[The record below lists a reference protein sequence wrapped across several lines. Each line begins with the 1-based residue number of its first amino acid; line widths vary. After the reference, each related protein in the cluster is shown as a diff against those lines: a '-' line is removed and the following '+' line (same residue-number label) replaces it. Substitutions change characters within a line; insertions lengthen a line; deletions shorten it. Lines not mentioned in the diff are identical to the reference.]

1 MKRTLA
7 TTLASAVPLSALLW
21 LSGAVS
27 AWLAFGAVTLVV
39 FFFVLSGDLALRAL
53 DASDL
58 PAPAAWVAGVFTSAL
73 AMYALV
79 AWGGLLAAMAFAVWA
94 GVLVASALVF
104 PEREPAAQLD
114 GSALVGLALCGL
126 LTMMWCHGIAQAPA
140 EFARDGRLFAWIDYF
155 VHGGIISQFGDP
167 LAVRGSVFLAD
178 QRPLL
183 YHYASYI
190 PPAALAG
197 LLEEPGLALATSF
210 WLPLGVLTLCAGA
223 YTLGD
228 ALAGTTGALASVA
241 VLTLLPDAS
250 TYGLRNGFLSFHFH
264 MLATP
269 GADFVIGLF
278 FLCAALLS
286 RWRPEASPRP
296 LLGSAALALG
306 AVWFRIQVFAVGFPM
321 WLATAALATRAV
333 RARWL
338 LCASAAALA
347 FILFVFGF
355 YAATDSDV
363 ALHVFLEVVHDRQ
376 EPTAYTGLY
385 LPVRDT
391 DLLAIPLGIL
401 LMYVGS
407 LGAFVVLY
415 PLALWV
421 AHRARALRRIDAL
434 PAFALVAYLLV
445 MLTAPI
451 DKHRDSTEFTV
462 RPFVLVYALLA
473 VWTVCLLVRVL
484 SLRWPQRASDARRAV
499 LAASLLLT
507 PVLWQETFAMGLPKF
522 DWGWSFFTKTEPGLI
537 EAARYVRERARPGQV
552 FAVRGLHLKWSAT
565 DPAVQFISLSGMPA
579 YLSYTSAHIIEGKER
594 ARVALQRWAELAR
607 LDRAPSAEAALAGLR
622 RLGIAWYVVTDGA
635 GPPWDRDRRRAAFIE
650 RRVAVYA
657 VPER

>member
-7 TTLASAVPLSALLW
+7 TTLAAAVPLSALLW
-21 LSGAVS
+21 MSGAVS
-27 AWLAFGAVTLVV
+27 APLAFGAVTLFG
-39 FFFVLSGDLALRAL
+39 FFVVLSGELALRAL
-53 DASDL
+53 EAADL
-58 PAPAAWVAGVFTSAL
+58 PAPAAWVAGVFTTAL
-73 AMYALV
+73 AVYALV
-79 AWGGLLAAMAFAVWA
+79 AWAGLLAVTAFAVWA
-94 GVLVASALVF
+94 SVLVALALFF
-104 PEREPAAQLD
+104 PERGPTARLD
-114 GSALVGLALCGL
+114 RTALVGLALCGL
-126 LTMMWCHGIAQAPA
+126 LTMMWCHGIARAPV
-140 EFARDGRLFAWIDYF
+140 ELARDGRLFAWIDYF

-167 LAVRGSVFLAD
+167 LAVRGSMFLAD

-183 YHYASYI
+183 YHYASYM

-197 LLEEPGLALATSF
+197 LLDQPGLVLATSF
-210 WLPLGVLTLCAGA
+210 WLPLGVLTLCTGA
-223 YTLGD
+223 YALGD
-228 ALAGTTGALASVA
+228 ALAGTSGALAAVA

-264 MLATP
+264 MLVTP

-286 RWRPEASPRP
+286 RWQPGASARP

-306 AVWFRIQVFAVGFPM
+306 ALWFRIQVFAVGFPM
-321 WLATAALATRAV
+321 WLATAAFATRAV

-338 LCASAAALA
+338 LYTGAAALA
-347 FILFVFGF
+347 FILFVFAF

-376 EPTAYTGLY
+376 DPTAYSGLY
-385 LPVRDT
+385 LPLRDT
-391 DLLAIPLGIL
+391 FLAIPLGIL

-421 AHRARALRRIDAL
+421 AHRARALRPIDAL

-462 RPFVLVYALLA
+462 RPFVLVYASVA
-473 VWTVCLLVRVL
+473 VWTVCLLVRAVT
-484 SLRWPQRASDARRAV
+484 LRWPQRAADARRAL
-499 LAASLLLT
+499 LAASLLIT

-522 DWGWSFFTKTEPGLI
+522 DWGWSFFAKTEPGLI
-537 EAARYVRERARPGQV
+537 EAARYVRARARPGQV
-552 FAVRGLHLKWSAT
+552 FAVRGLHLKWAAT

-579 YLSYTSAHIIEGKER
+579 YLSYTSAHIIEGKDR
-594 ARVALQRWAELAR
+594 ARVALDRWAELAR
-607 LDRAPSAEAALAGLR
+607 LDRAASADAALAGLR

-635 GPPWDRDRRRAAFIE
+635 GPPWDRDRRRAAFID

-657 VPER
+657 VPAR